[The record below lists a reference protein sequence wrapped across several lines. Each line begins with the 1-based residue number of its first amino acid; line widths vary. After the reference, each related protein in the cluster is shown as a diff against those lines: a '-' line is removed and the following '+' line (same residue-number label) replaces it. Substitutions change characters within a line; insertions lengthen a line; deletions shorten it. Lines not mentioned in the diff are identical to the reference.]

1 MSRRAS
7 RVSLEQLRQY
17 AVARTLFTPRDLESA
32 VRTLGFVQLDPIRA
46 PARAQDLILRHR
58 VLDYRAGDLEKHY
71 PSLPLAEELIH
82 VYGILPRDSL
92 LLLHPRPMRDPWHV
106 EKAHPRL
113 AKRILAHVGEHGPTH
128 PRTLQKALGAARVI
142 NGWGGESVAT
152 TRMLEALHRRGQLRI
167 ARRDKGVKVYE
178 LAHALPKP
186 LRSTERVTKL
196 LELMLHLYAPLPERS
211 LRELAAVAVR
221 TSLPRANA
229 AKAVQRLMA
238 EDRVRH
244 AIVDRVTYVWP
255 ATEWLKVEPHGEV
268 RLLTPFDPIVWDRR
282 RFELFW
288 GWPYRFEAYTPPAKR
303 RLGYYALPLL
313 WRDSVIGWANAA
325 VNGGALD
332 VETGFTAKRPREAA
346 FRRELDAEI
355 QRMSV
360 FLGARVGKVVTRE

>member
-17 AVARTLFTPRDLESA
+17 AVARTLFTPRDLEGA
-32 VRTLGFVQLDPIRA
+32 IRALGFVQLDPIRA

-58 VLDYRAGDLEKHY
+58 VLGYRAGDLEKHY

-92 LLLHPRPMRDPWHV
+92 RLLHPRPVRDPWHV
-106 EKAHPRL
+106 EEAHPRL
-113 AKRILAHVGEHGPTH
+113 AKRILTHVGKHGPTH
-128 PRTLQKALGAARVI
+128 PRELQKALGAVRVI

-152 TRMLEALHRRGQLRI
+152 TRMLEALHRRGHLRI

-221 TSLPRANA
+221 TSLPCANG
-229 AKAVQRLMA
+229 AKAVARLMA

-244 AIVDRVTYVWP
+244 AIVDGVTYVWP
-255 ATEWLKVEPHGEV
+255 ATERLQVEPHDEV

-288 GWPYRFEAYTPPAKR
+288 GWAYRFEAYTPPAKR

-325 VNGGALD
+325 LTGGVLS

-346 FRRELDAEI
+346 FGRELGAEI
-355 QRMSV
+355 ERMSE
-360 FLGARVGKVVTRE
+360 FLETRVGRVVAR